1 MEVWGSGGGGGGAA
15 CGNSG
20 MDLKQVEVAYRGL
33 PGVKAE
39 PGVSHGHQ
47 PLNGHLREWMGGG
60 AGSPSPGAAAQPQS
74 NGYSSPLSTS
84 SYGPYSPNGKIV
96 ASKICN
102 FIAKH
107 DTTNFSTPCILT
119 VSVEWLQYR
128 IYKALKP
135 GTNLMSRAE
144 IKHIQWRPL

>member
-1 MEVWGSGGGGGGAA
+1 
-15 CGNSG
+15 

-84 SYGPYSPNGKIV
+84 SYGPYSPNGKIE
-96 ASKICN
+96 ATEYITANTGQLSCN
-102 FIAKH
+102 LKLNHQAV
-107 DTTNFSTPCILT
+107 L
-119 VSVEWLQYR
+119 YR
-128 IYKALKP
+128 TIRCKSAP
-135 GTNLMSRAE
+135 
-144 IKHIQWRPL
+144 IPFD